1 MLKSELFTQDI
12 GVTWENYTMNENA
25 KLVHKIEEMIGIN
38 ETLLEISKLYLKNE
52 AQNKPELEFE
62 LEKLRLLLI
71 KQKEVMNII
80 KTSNPIRI

>member
-1 MLKSELFTQDI
+1 
-12 GVTWENYTMNENA
+12 MNENA

-52 AQNKPELEFE
+52 AQNKTELEFE
-62 LEKLRLLLI
+62 LEKLSLLLI

>member
-1 MLKSELFTQDI
+1 
-12 GVTWENYTMNENA
+12 MNENA

-80 KTSNPIRI
+80 KTSNPISI

>member
-1 MLKSELFTQDI
+1 
-12 GVTWENYTMNENA
+12 MNENA

-52 AQNKPELEFE
+52 AQNKAELEFE

-80 KTSNPIRI
+80 KTSNPISI

>member
-1 MLKSELFTQDI
+1 
-12 GVTWENYTMNENA
+12 MNENV

-62 LEKLRLLLI
+62 LEKLHLLLI

-80 KTSNPIRI
+80 KTSNPISI

>member
-1 MLKSELFTQDI
+1 
-12 GVTWENYTMNENA
+12 MNENE

-38 ETLLEISKLYLKNE
+38 EALLEISKSYLKNE

-80 KTSNPIRI
+80 KTSNPISI

>member
-1 MLKSELFTQDI
+1 
-12 GVTWENYTMNENA
+12 MNENA

-80 KTSNPIRI
+80 KTSNPISILGCGKIQKLTNF

>member
-1 MLKSELFTQDI
+1 
-12 GVTWENYTMNENA
+12 MNENA
-25 KLVHKIEEMIGIN
+25 KLVHKIEEMISIN
-38 ETLLEISKLYLKNE
+38 ETLLEISKLHLKNE

-71 KQKEVMNII
+71 KQKEVINII